1 MAVLPDKE
9 KLLRNFL
16 RCANWEEKYLYIIEL
31 GQRLPE
37 LRDEDKSP
45 QNSIRG
51 CQSQVWIVMRQN
63 AQGIIE
69 LQGDSDAA
77 IVKGLIAVVFIL
89 YDQMTPQDIVNFDVR
104 PWFEKM
110 ALTQHLTPS
119 RSQGLEAMIRAIAPK
134 PLHLAKLK
142 GQLSSG
148 WLTLS
153 GGQCLH
159 WPAQECF
166 GFR

>member
-1 MAVLPDKE
+1 MAALLDKE

-37 LRDEDKSP
+37 LNDDDRNTE
-45 QNSIRG
+45 NSIQG

-63 AQGIIE
+63 AEGIIE

-89 YDQMTPQDIVNFDVR
+89 YDRMTAQDIVNFDVR

-110 ALTQHLTPS
+110 ALAQHLTPS
-119 RSQGLEAMIRAIAPK
+119 RSQGLEAMIRAIRTKA
-134 PLHLAKLK
+134 A
-142 GQLSSG
+142 
-148 WLTLS
+148 TLS
-153 GGQCLH
+153 
-159 WPAQECF
+159 
-166 GFR
+166 